1 MESCPE
7 LACLELACPEQV
19 EGLAQTSPPSRYRA
33 GAQSCWLIA
42 SRPRLD
48 WHAKRQHD
56 LRQSAGNDFHE
67 LWLNCRQ
74 GHQRLTRLIPS
85 SVNRLRFT
93 LLKVI
98 RSAPVLSHLRPIAKR
113 TSAVRP
119 NARGWPSPG
128 LHSAIGRH
136 WNGAREMVRTDQEA
150 IRFDDGKSHPAPHRR
165 HSERVPSAS
174 ASRPAIALPSL
185 AAVHRD
191 DKTSRLYRI
200 ITSHYA
206 VFVAES
212 DVNPQK
218 CHIL

>member
-1 MESCPE
+1 MIAAQNS
-7 LACLELACPEQV
+7 AVA
-19 EGLAQTSPPSRYRA
+19 GLLDVFRGSY
-33 GAQSCWLIA
+33 
-42 SRPRLD
+42 LD

-67 LWLNCRQ
+67 LRLNCRQ

-113 TSAVRP
+113 ISAIRP

-150 IRFDDGKSHPAPHRR
+150 IRFDDGKSHPAPHPAALRKSVR
-165 HSERVPSAS
+165 PLRPP
-174 ASRPAIALPSL
+174 PAIALPSL
-185 AAVHRD
+185 AGFTRCI
-191 DKTSRLYRI
+191 RI

-206 VFVAES
+206 VSAA
-212 DVNPQK
+212 K
-218 CHIL
+218 GT

>member
-1 MESCPE
+1 MADA
-7 LACLELACPEQV
+7 L
-19 EGLAQTSPPSRYRA
+19 
-33 GAQSCWLIA
+33 
-42 SRPRLD
+42 
-48 WHAKRQHD
+48 RQLT

-67 LWLNCRQ
+67 LELNCRQ

-136 WNGAREMVRTDQEA
+136 WNGAREMARTDQEA
-150 IRFDDGKSHPAPHRR
+150 IRFDDGQSHPAPAAASLRKSRSLLRSAVRR
-165 HSERVPSAS
+165 SHCRPSP
-174 ASRPAIALPSL
+174 RFIETT
-185 AAVHRD
+185 
-191 DKTSRLYRI
+191 KRLVCIGSSPHTTLY
-200 ITSHYA
+200 SW
-206 VFVAES
+206 
-212 DVNPQK
+212 QK
-218 CHIL
+218 AT